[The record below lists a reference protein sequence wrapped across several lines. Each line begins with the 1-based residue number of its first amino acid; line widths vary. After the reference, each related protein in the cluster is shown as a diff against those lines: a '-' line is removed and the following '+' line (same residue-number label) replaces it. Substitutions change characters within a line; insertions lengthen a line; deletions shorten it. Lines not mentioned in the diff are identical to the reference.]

1 MTWETIITTLSLNII
16 PVIAAIIT
24 TTGSIISVIYIHN
37 SKVKQ
42 ELTLRREIELFDRKQ
57 KAYRTVLHLISRM
70 TDHSYLIGSEV
81 NWKIIRHVYNEILLV
96 GSSDVVKAANYLL
109 QSNNKSSEKEN
120 ELIKNLWNT
129 IRTDL
134 YKQNLS
140 LNEMHV
146 ISPSQETI
154 DVLNIYNEHLSDFV
168 DRNITTIND
177 LAEIN
182 VGETQRLTGMDI
194 GDLTRIKGMAI
205 RELQYEKELKEFRE
219 DSDL

>member
-1 MTWETIITTLSLNII
+1 MTWETIITTLSSNIV

-24 TTGSIISVIYIHN
+24 AAGSIISVIYVHS

-42 ELTLRREIELFDRKQ
+42 ELALRREIELFDRKQ
-57 KAYRTVLHLISRM
+57 KAYRTVLHLVSRM

-96 GSSDVVKAANYLL
+96 GSSDVIKAANELL
-109 QSNNKSSEKEN
+109 QADNKSSEKEN
-120 ELIKNLWNT
+120 ELIKNFWNT

-134 YKQNLS
+134 YKQSLS

-154 DVLNIYNEHLSDFV
+154 DALNIYHEHLSDFW
-168 DRNITTIND
+168 DGNITTIKD
-177 LAEIN
+177 LSEMNVEEI
-182 VGETQRLTGMDI
+182 QRLTGI
-194 GDLTRIKGMAI
+194 DLENLTKIKNTAI